1 MAKRAGD
8 DLHDDRTKR
17 TGPESYD
24 DRIKAV
30 VEKLKAA
37 IIAETDLSWALPPAD
52 QARYDALVNDDADAY
67 ELADFVATRKN
78 ELVPRRISN
87 IFTLRNSEHPEFAF
101 KYPPEKKVDQF
112 GMTDLISSL
121 HGGFIEVNGVAR
133 VNPWTIL
140 IKSENE
146 DWWLARVRAL
156 GFVEVNER
164 DADGHYYTMARP
176 EMERVLGP
184 VMVNQMLKVV
194 DQFIPRGIESSVRE
208 HDRLMRK
215 LFIGYLTSYHLGA
228 SISFLTLFMQY
239 LKITPEYAR
248 GDDGVLFQKRRNML
262 EPVETHLEHLSDDDM
277 AVETATSEQG
287 HRGKTSAQL
296 ARSKHYRFITT
307 LQLRLADTTLRYE
320 IYQPADFDCK
330 LEYLCSATS
339 APPLCIRLY
348 LASSL
353 VPLEAKVD
361 VGDQVLRVFKFYYRA
376 DVEYLI
382 LYVATARGGLLLR
395 MPCRTLAPV
404 HVTRDNLFTDPAAYD
419 DHFYIDTVDN
429 PYETT
434 FCTWRR
440 SVPRLEEEGGLEIM
454 STAAVYQRTVENT
467 AVAPDRPDA
476 AASGDTRAT
485 RRKLLA
491 QLAGEN
497 ERVATIT
504 REITERQQNIARI
517 NVELQTLR
525 QEVDALDKEIEALP
539 RSSSLK
545 INQLKEKRDDQQ
557 RMFIDLTKSA
567 IHKVAA
573 IKSGIA
579 ELEGEAKRAQ
589 ELADAVSAQ
598 LTELV
603 AGSPGAN
610 AGPVKMPLALPIDP
624 SPLRYQPRV
633 GGVVTTTEYPRY
645 VSARPAGDTKTSD
658 VKPVLGTFENPLSA
672 QRTVHGCKV
681 ITIPGNGSG
690 VANDEM
696 LRASLVDH
704 RLQPMRDE
712 SGRVLQRSNITYA
725 TVAVLCTQSRR
736 PKGEARFEIHFH
748 KYTRQ
753 GAAYTLVET
762 RMGHEEPT
770 RLPLNGIMLR
780 NPAAPFR
787 VVDFEVLFY
796 ADNLGSTYCVQI
808 DIQEEDGTRYTT
820 CSTSRTEYLTFLNVI
835 PVQPLSGVPMPH
847 LLLFDQLSRLNG
859 YRTVRF
865 HNNDAE
871 RLRYDYM
878 FFKQRGERSCRFIFM
893 KLASAIPS
901 VAQIDVDDLLL
912 GQIDSFAPDEH
923 RGPHSGFLYLMVDVP
938 VLDRHGEIVGAER
951 QVLHLG
957 VSQPMP
963 TLDETAAPD
972 EQWFLQAR
980 MSQLKLDAGTAALAR
995 TSVTRC
1001 AWCGDETPLRDDVS
1015 GRYYCDPLCQSL
1027 LCQTKRLL

>member
-8 DLHDDRTKR
+8 ALHDDRTKR
-17 TGPESYD
+17 TGPELYD

-37 IIAETDLSWALPPAD
+37 IIAETDLSWALTVAD
-52 QARYDALVNDDADAY
+52 QARYDALVLDGADAD
-67 ELADFVATRKN
+67 ELADFMEMRTR

-87 IFTLRNSEHPEFAF
+87 IFTLRNTEHPEFAF

-112 GMTDLISSL
+112 GITDLISSL

-146 DWWLARVRAL
+146 EWWGARVRAL
-156 GFVEVNER
+156 GFVQVNER
-164 DADGHYYTMARP
+164 GTDGRHTLARP

-184 VMVNQMLKVV
+184 VLVNQMLQATNHFMLHAA
-194 DQFIPRGIESSVRE
+194 DTSTDER
-208 HDRLMRK
+208 DRVLRK

-277 AVETATSEQG
+277 VVEAAASDG

-296 ARSKHYRFITT
+296 VRSKHYRFITT

-320 IYQPADFDCK
+320 IYQAAADNQD
-330 LEYLCSATS
+330 AGP
-339 APPLCIRLY
+339 PPLCIRLY

-353 VPLEAKVD
+353 VPLEEKVD

-376 DVEYLI
+376 DVEYLL

-467 AVAPDRPDA
+467 AVAPERPDA

-485 RRKLLA
+485 KRKLQV
-491 QLAGEN
+491 QLTGEN
-497 ERVATIT
+497 ERVATIN

-517 NVELQTLR
+517 NVEIQTLR
-525 QEVDALDKEIEALP
+525 QEVGALDKEIAALP
-539 RSSSLK
+539 RSSSLR
-545 INQLKEKRDDQQ
+545 INQLKEQRDDKQ
-557 RMFIDLTKSA
+557 RMLDDLVKSA
-567 IHKVAA
+567 HGKVAA
-573 IKSGIA
+573 IRSGIA
-579 ELEGEAKRAQ
+579 ELETEAERAQ
-589 ELADAVSAQ
+589 KLADAVSAQ
-598 LTELV
+598 LDELV
-603 AGSPGAN
+603 AGSPSAN
-610 AGPVKMPLALPIDP
+610 AGPVKTPLALPIDP

-633 GGVVTTTEYPRY
+633 GGKVMTTEYPRY
-645 VSARPAGDTKTSD
+645 VSERPVGDTKTSD

-690 VANDEM
+690 VVNDEM

-748 KYTRQ
+748 KYTRE

-796 ADNLGSTYCVQI
+796 DDNLGSTYCVQI

-865 HNNDAE
+865 HNNDPE
-871 RLRYDYM
+871 RLRFDYM

-901 VAQIDVDDLLL
+901 VAQIDVDDLQLD
-912 GQIDSFAPDEH
+912 QIDSFAPDEH

-938 VLDRHGEIVGAER
+938 LLDRHGEIVGAER

-957 VSQPMP
+957 VSLPMP

-995 TSVTRC
+995 TTATRC